1 MSYSEDRADS
11 RSLTAV
17 VLVLLGIAVAAIILY
32 FAWWQPSRTNVI
44 VTPGIQGPAGEQG
57 AQGIQGSQGSQGNQG
72 NQGNQG
78 QQGQQGTTGTT
89 GGTTTAGTTT

>member
-17 VLVLLGIAVAAIILY
+17 VLVLLGIAVAAMVLY
-32 FAWWQPSRTNVI
+32 FAWWSPSRNNPEII
-44 VTPGIQGPAGEQG
+44 VTPTTQGPAGPAGVQG
-57 AQGIQGSQGSQGNQG
+57 AQGTQGVQGQ
-72 NQGNQG
+72 QG

-89 GGTTTAGTTT
+89 GTTGGTTTQ